1 MPDNNLQHIAFV
13 FLVPLLACSCNHQQK
28 AAVYPGKNTRTIP
41 VNVAKYRNA
50 DFNDLFKIEKIIRL
64 ATNDSVLIGRV
75 DKISWFENKLY
86 ILDGKTNYI
95 DVFDSSGRFLF
106 NISNIGEGKD
116 QYFRIADFDIDSAS
130 RQIYVLDDFKR
141 KIIIFST
148 INGQPVAERPLFNFT
163 VNKFS
168 VNSSNNSRQ
177 LIFSRGGTA
186 ESSDMWYNI
195 LIADS
200 TNKIHYRL
208 LPYIS
213 TGSFIMSPEQPLQ
226 KISGRVSYLPPFSNT
241 IFALNEDH
249 TLSAKYVLHFQGAS
263 DDYAKMEADL
273 RKNRPKTIAEF
284 LQYLDDNNYIRF
296 LNYLETDSLLYV
308 YYSTAKQGSQFLIYE
323 KNKDKALVISTIQ
336 NNYINFSGQPKTATR
351 DNQFICLIE
360 PDSFLNKELI
370 KPYLPLKD
378 RDLSHFDLKANP
390 MLAVLKIKPF

>member
-1 MPDNNLQHIAFV
+1 MPNNVRQHIALG
-13 FLVPLLACSCNHQQK
+13 FLLSLLLYSCSRQK
-28 AAVYPGKNTRTIP
+28 EAAVYSGKTTRTIP
-41 VNVAKYRNA
+41 VNVEKYRNA

-64 ATNDSVLIGRV
+64 AANDSVLIGRV
-75 DKISWFENKLY
+75 DKISWFENKFY

-106 NISNIGEGKD
+106 NISSIGEGKD
-116 QYFRIADFDIDSAS
+116 QYFRIADFDIDSDAQ
-130 RQIYVLDDFKR
+130 QIYVLDDFKR
-141 KIIIFST
+141 KIVVFSA
-148 INGQPVAERPLFNFT
+148 INGQPVEERPLFNFT

-200 TNKIHYRL
+200 TNTIRYRL

-213 TGSFIMSPEQPLQ
+213 TGSFVMSPEQPLQ
-226 KISGRVSYLPPFSNT
+226 KIGNRVSYLPPFSSI
-241 IFALNEDH
+241 IFGLNEDH
-249 TLSAKYVLHFQGAS
+249 TLSAKYILQFQGAS
-263 DDYAKMEADL
+263 NDYAKMEADL
-273 RKNRPKTIAEF
+273 KKNSPKTIAEF
-284 LQYLDDNNYIRF
+284 LQYLDDNNYIKF

-308 YYSTAKQGSQFLIYE
+308 YYSTAKQGNQFLLYE
-323 KNKDKALVISTIQ
+323 KNKDSALLISTIH
-336 NNYINFSGQPKTATR
+336 NNYINFSGQPKAATR

-370 KPYLPLKD
+370 KAYLPLKD
-378 RDLSHFDLKANP
+378 RDLSNFDSRANP
-390 MLAVLKIKPF
+390 MLAVLKVKPF